1 MSRDVEKG
9 IGNLL
14 NYETPETKRVR
25 DLYYLDKVKRIIE
38 SPLEETLARTT
49 QV

>member
-1 MSRDVEKG
+1 MSKDVEKG

-25 DLYYLDKVKRIIE
+25 DLYFYKEAK
-38 SPLEETLARTT
+38 
-49 QV
+49 Q